1 MDKSIQYQPKQI
13 EARWQRSWEREGLFK
28 VTETPDR
35 PKFYCL
41 VMFPYPSGRIHM
53 GHVRNYAIGDV
64 IARYKTLRG
73 HAVLHPM
80 GWDSFGLPAENAA
93 IEKGIHPAQW
103 TRQNIAAMRKQ
114 IKKLGF
120 SYDWSREVST
130 SEENYYRWNQWF
142 FLKMYERGLAYKK
155 MSTVNWCP
163 SCQTVLAN
171 EQVVDGQCWRCE
183 TVVEQKELSQWF
195 FKITEYAQELLEYC
209 DRLTGWPERVLAMQ
223 KNWIGRSDG
232 VEVDF
237 PLADGQGAL
246 RIFTTRQD
254 TLFGATFV
262 VLAPE
267 HPMVQQLIEGKAQA
281 GEVTEFVSRV
291 RQQDKK
297 IRTAQDLEKEGV
309 FTGSYAI
316 NPLTRERIPIW
327 VANFVLMEYGTGAI
341 MSVPAHDQRDFDFAK
356 KYGLP
361 IRVVI
366 QNPEGNQALP
376 GAAVSQA
383 SGSAGDWPGGGGI
396 ASGASRPP
404 HSDEPGGIGG
414 ATAPHGPPDNKGA
427 SLESSTLTQAYTEET
442 GYLVESGQFNSLSP
456 AEAKSRIA
464 QYIEQQ
470 GLGKRTVNYK
480 LRDWGI
486 SRQRYWGTPIPI
498 LYCEGCGIV
507 PVPESELPV
516 KLPRKVPF
524 TGKGGSPLLENKT
537 FLMATCPRC
546 RRKARRETDTMD
558 TFVDSSWYFLRY
570 ADPHVSDRPINSKAA
585 SYWMPVDQYIGG
597 IEHAVLHLLYARFFT
612 KVIRDLGLIQV
623 DEPFTRLLTQGM
635 VVKESYYC
643 PDHQYLFPEQV
654 DKQGVCKLCLAVG
667 SGTVVEVGRTEKM
680 SKSKKNVID
689 PEALIGKYGA
699 DTARIFT
706 LFAAPP
712 EKDLEWS
719 DEGVEGAHRFLNR
732 VWRLV
737 IQYAGGLK
745 KVRVDPKVLQ
755 ELPVGLKEMRRS
767 VHRTIK
773 RVTEDIEADFH
784 FNTAIA
790 ALMEL
795 MNTLYLAREE
805 HPSTKSMTVQDKMVW
820 KEALQTIVILLS
832 PFAPHIAEELWK
844 RLGDTSS
851 ILKSAW
857 PVHDEGIIKAERMTL
872 VIQVNGKLRGKM
884 EVPSDLQEEAIK
896 QQALADP
903 KIQSW
908 TSDKPVRNV
917 IYVPGRL
924 VNIVV

>member
-1 MDKSIQYQPKQI
+1 MVENKIMPKPIPYRPKRI
-13 EARWQRSWEREGLFK
+13 ETKWQRYWEKEEIFK
-28 VTETPDR
+28 VTETPAR

-73 HAVLHPM
+73 YAVLHPM
-80 GWDSFGLPAENAA
+80 GWDAFGLPAENAA

-114 IKKLGF
+114 IKKLGL
-120 SYDWSREVST
+120 SYDWSREVNT
-130 SEENYYRWNQWF
+130 CEEEYYRWNQWL
-142 FLKMYERGLAYKK
+142 FLKMVERGLAYKK
-155 MSTVNWCP
+155 ISAVNWCP

-171 EQVVDGQCWRCE
+171 EQVMDGQCWRCE

-195 FKITEYAQELLEYC
+195 FKITQYAEELLEHC
-209 DRLTGWPERVLAMQ
+209 QRLTGWPEQVLTMQ
-223 KNWIGRSDG
+223 ENWIGRSEG

-237 PLADGQGAL
+237 PLADGNGSL

-267 HPMVQQLIEGKAQA
+267 HPMVQQLIQGKAQA
-281 GEVTEFVSRV
+281 QEVTEFVSRV

-316 NPLTRERIPIW
+316 NPLTRERIPLW

-341 MSVPAHDQRDFDFAK
+341 MAVPAHDQRDYDFAK

-366 QNPEGNQALP
+366 QNPEG
-376 GAAVSQA
+376 
-383 SGSAGDWPGGGGI
+383 
-396 ASGASRPP
+396 
-404 HSDEPGGIGG
+404 
-414 ATAPHGPPDNKGA
+414 
-427 SLESSTLTQAYTEET
+427 SLQSEKLTQAHTEES
-442 GYLVESGQFNSLSP
+442 GYLVESGQFNRLSP
-456 AEAKSRIA
+456 REAKIRIA

-498 LYCEGCGIV
+498 IYCDRCGIV
-507 PVPESELPV
+507 PVPEEELPV
-516 KLPRKVPF
+516 RLPRKVPF
-524 TGKGGSPLLENKT
+524 TGKGGSPLLENKA
-537 FLMATCPRC
+537 FLKTTCPKC
-546 RRKARRETDTMD
+546 HKKARRETDTMD

-570 ADPHVSDRPINSKAA
+570 VDPHVNDRPINTQAA

-643 PDHQYLFPEQV
+643 PEHEYLFPEQV
-654 DKQGVCKLCLAVG
+654 NKDRVCKLCLESG
-667 SGTVVEVGRTEKM
+667 TGTVVEVGRTEKM

-689 PEALIGKYGA
+689 PEALIAQYGA

-737 IQYAGGLK
+737 TEYSGRLK
-745 KVRVDPKVLQ
+745 KVKINPQ
-755 ELPVGLKEMRRS
+755 AIQNLPPGLKTIRQA
-767 VHRTIK
+767 VHRTIRK
-773 RVTEDIEADFH
+773 VTEDIEADFH

-795 MNTLYLAREE
+795 VNTLYLARQEGQ
-805 HPSTKSMTVQDKMVW
+805 SSKGMMVQSKLVW
-820 KEALQTIVILLS
+820 KEALQTVVVSLS
-832 PFAPHIAEELWK
+832 PFAPHITEELWQ
-844 RLGDTSS
+844 RLGNPPN
-851 ILKSAW
+851 ILKATW
-857 PVHDEGIIKAERMTL
+857 PTYDEEIIKAEKLTL
-872 VIQVNGKLRGKM
+872 VIQVNGKLRSRI
-884 EVPSDLQEEAIK
+884 EVLADLDAEAIK

-903 KIQSW
+903 KIQPW
-908 TSDKPVRNV
+908 TFGKSIRNV

>member
-1 MDKSIQYQPKQI
+1 
-13 EARWQRSWEREGLFK
+13 
-28 VTETPDR
+28 
-35 PKFYCL
+35 
-41 VMFPYPSGRIHM
+41 M

-73 HAVLHPM
+73 YVVLHPM
-80 GWDSFGLPAENAA
+80 GWDAFGLPAENAA

-103 TRQNIAAMRKQ
+103 TRQNIAAMRRQ
-114 IKKLGF
+114 IKKLGL
-120 SYDWSREVST
+120 SYDWSREIST

-155 MSTVNWCP
+155 MSSVNWCP

-195 FKITEYAQELLEYC
+195 FKITQYAQELLDYC

-223 KNWIGRSDG
+223 KNWIGRSEG

-237 PLADGQGAL
+237 PLADGQGVL
-246 RIFTTRQD
+246 KIFTTRQD

-267 HPMVQQLIEGKAQA
+267 HPMVQQLIQEKTQA
-281 GEVTEFVSRV
+281 GEVTQFVLRV

-366 QNPEGNQALP
+366 QIPEG
-376 GAAVSQA
+376 
-383 SGSAGDWPGGGGI
+383 
-396 ASGASRPP
+396 
-404 HSDEPGGIGG
+404 
-414 ATAPHGPPDNKGA
+414 

-442 GYLVESGQFNSLSP
+442 GYLVESGQFNRLSP
-456 AEAKSRIA
+456 EEAKSRIA
-464 QYIEQQ
+464 LYIEQQ

-498 LYCEGCGIV
+498 LYCEECGIF
-507 PVPESELPV
+507 PVPENELPV

-524 TGKGGSPLLENKT
+524 TGKRGSPLLENQT
-537 FLMATCPRC
+537 FLKATCPRC
-546 RRKARRETDTMD
+546 HRKARRETDTMD

-570 ADPHVSDRPINSKAA
+570 TDPHVSDRPINSKAA

-612 KVIRDLGLIQV
+612 KVIRDMGLIKV

-643 PDHQYLFPEQV
+643 PEHQYLFPEQV
-654 DKQGVCKLCLAVG
+654 DKQGMCKLCLASG
-667 SGTVVEVGRTEKM
+667 SGTIVEVGRTEKM

-745 KVRVDPKVLQ
+745 KVRVEPKVLQ
-755 ELPVGLKEMRRS
+755 EVPAGLKEIRRS

-773 RVTEDIEADFH
+773 KVTEDIEADFH

-795 MNTLYLAREE
+795 VNTLYLAREK
-805 HPSTKSMTVQDKMVW
+805 HPSTKSMTVQDKTVW
-820 KEALQTIVILLS
+820 KEALQIIVILLS

-844 RLGDTSS
+844 RLGNTSS
-851 ILKSAW
+851 ILKATW
-857 PVHDEGIIKAERMTL
+857 PAHDEAIIKTERMAL

-884 EVPSDLQEEAIK
+884 EVPVDLQEEAIK
-896 QQALADP
+896 QQALAEP

-908 TSDKPVRNV
+908 TSGKPVRNV

-924 VNIVV
+924 VNIVI

>member
-1 MDKSIQYQPKQI
+1 MDQSAQYQPKQI
-13 EARWQRSWEREGLFK
+13 ETRWQRSWDREEIFK
-28 VTETPDR
+28 VSETPRR

-73 HAVLHPM
+73 YVVLHPM
-80 GWDSFGLPAENAA
+80 GWDAFGLPAENAA

-103 TRQNIAAMRKQ
+103 TRQNIAAMRRQ
-114 IKKLGF
+114 IKKLGL
-120 SYDWSREVST
+120 SYDWSREIST

-155 MSTVNWCP
+155 MSSVNWCP

-195 FKITEYAQELLEYC
+195 FKITQYAQELLDYC

-223 KNWIGRSDG
+223 KNWIGRSEG

-237 PLADGQGAL
+237 PLADGQGVL
-246 RIFTTRQD
+246 KIFTTRQD

-267 HPMVQQLIEGKAQA
+267 HPMVQQLIQEKTQA
-281 GEVTEFVSRV
+281 GEVTQFVLRV

-366 QNPEGNQALP
+366 QIPEG
-376 GAAVSQA
+376 
-383 SGSAGDWPGGGGI
+383 
-396 ASGASRPP
+396 
-404 HSDEPGGIGG
+404 
-414 ATAPHGPPDNKGA
+414 

-442 GYLVESGQFNSLSP
+442 GYLVESGQFNRLSP
-456 AEAKSRIA
+456 EEAKSRIA
-464 QYIEQQ
+464 LYIEQQ

-498 LYCEGCGIV
+498 LYCEECGIF
-507 PVPESELPV
+507 PVPENELPV

-524 TGKGGSPLLENKT
+524 TGKRGSPLLENQT
-537 FLMATCPRC
+537 FLKATCPRC
-546 RRKARRETDTMD
+546 HRKARRETDTMD

-570 ADPHVSDRPINSKAA
+570 TDPHVSDRPINSKAA

-612 KVIRDLGLIQV
+612 KVIRDMGLIKV

-643 PDHQYLFPEQV
+643 PEHQYLFPEQV
-654 DKQGVCKLCLAVG
+654 DKQGMCKLCLASG
-667 SGTVVEVGRTEKM
+667 SGTIVEVGRTEKM

-745 KVRVDPKVLQ
+745 KVRVEPKVLQ
-755 ELPVGLKEMRRS
+755 EVPAGLKEIRRS

-773 RVTEDIEADFH
+773 KVTEDIEADFH

-795 MNTLYLAREE
+795 VNTLYLAREK
-805 HPSTKSMTVQDKMVW
+805 HPSTKSMTVQDKTVW
-820 KEALQTIVILLS
+820 KEALQIIVILLS

-844 RLGDTSS
+844 RLGNTSS
-851 ILKSAW
+851 ILKATW
-857 PVHDEGIIKAERMTL
+857 PAHDEAIIKTERMAL

-884 EVPSDLQEEAIK
+884 EVPVDLQEEAIK
-896 QQALADP
+896 QQALAEP

-908 TSDKPVRNV
+908 TSGKPVRNV

-924 VNIVV
+924 VNIVI